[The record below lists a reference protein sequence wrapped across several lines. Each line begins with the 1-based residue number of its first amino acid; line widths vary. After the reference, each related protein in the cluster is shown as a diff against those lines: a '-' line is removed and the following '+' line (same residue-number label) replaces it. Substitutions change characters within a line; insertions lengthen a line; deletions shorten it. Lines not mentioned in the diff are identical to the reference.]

1 MSRMDTA
8 PAQASRPGERP
19 PARRA
24 AAWFAVTLAGSA
36 LLGLLAGLIWGAAA
50 PRALVREVGG
60 GTAQLVNAE
69 TTAFIAADAWFCAIA
84 AVTGLLTG
92 LVGYRFASARRDD
105 AAGPACAAGLI
116 LGAVAGSFLML
127 WAGERIGLSGYD
139 QHLAASPKG
148 TLFLAPLAL
157 GAKTA
162 LAFWPMVTAVVIL
175 VTEWGTRPARD
186 PGAPGAPGAPAEP
199 SEFDA

>member
-1 MSRMDTA
+1 MDTG
-8 PAQASRPGERP
+8 PAQASRPAERA

-50 PRALVREVGG
+50 PRALLREVGS

-69 TTAFIAADAWFCAIA
+69 TTAFIAADAWFCGIA
-84 AVTGLLTG
+84 VVAGLLTG

-105 AAGPACAAGLI
+105 AAGPASAAGLI
-116 LGAVAGSFLML
+116 LGAIVGSFVML
-127 WAGERIGLSGYD
+127 WIGEQIGVSGYD

-162 LAFWPMVTAVVIL
+162 LVFWPMATAIVIL
-175 VTEWGTRPARD
+175 VTEWGSRRAVDTGPE
-186 PGAPGAPGAPAEP
+186 AP
-199 SEFDA
+199 DATG

>member
-1 MSRMDTA
+1 MSRRDSA

-24 AAWFAVTLAGSA
+24 AVWFAVTLAGSA
-36 LLGLLAGLIWGAAA
+36 LLGVAAGLIWGATA
-50 PRALVREVGG
+50 PRAVLREVGG

-69 TTAFIAADAWFCAIA
+69 TTAFIAADAWFCGIA
-84 AVTGLLTG
+84 AVAGLLTG
-92 LVGYRFASARRDD
+92 LVGYRFASPRRDD
-105 AAGPACAAGLI
+105 TAGPASAAGLI
-116 LGAVAGSFLML
+116 LGAVAAAFLML
-127 WAGERIGLSGYD
+127 WIGEQIGQSGYG

-162 LAFWPMVTAVVIL
+162 LVFWPMVTAIVIL
-175 VTEWGTRPARD
+175 VTEWGSRRAEDSGHADTGPE
-186 PGAPGAPGAPAEP
+186 AP
-199 SEFDA
+199 DATG

>member
-1 MSRMDTA
+1 MSRRDTA

-24 AAWFAVTLAGSA
+24 AVWFAVTLAGSA
-36 LLGLLAGLIWGAAA
+36 LLGGLAGLIWGAAA
-50 PRALVREVGG
+50 PRALLQEVGG

-69 TTAFIAADAWFCAIA
+69 TSAFIAADAWFCGIA
-84 AVTGLLTG
+84 AVAGLLTG

-105 AAGPACAAGLI
+105 TAGPASAAGLI
-116 LGAVAGSFLML
+116 LGAVAGAFLML
-127 WAGERIGLSGYD
+127 WVGEQIGLSGYD

-162 LAFWPMVTAVVIL
+162 IAFWPMVTAIVIL
-175 VTEWGTRPARD
+175 VTEWGTRRAED
-186 PGAPGAPGAPAEP
+186 SGHEDTSAEAP
-199 SEFDA
+199 DATG

>member
-1 MSRMDTA
+1 MDTG
-8 PAQASRPGERP
+8 PAQASRPAERA

-50 PRALVREVGG
+50 PRALLQEVGG

-69 TTAFIAADAWFCAIA
+69 TSAFIAADAWFCGIA
-84 AVTGLLTG
+84 VVAGLLTG

-105 AAGPACAAGLI
+105 AAGPASAAGLI
-116 LGAVAGSFLML
+116 LGAVAGAFVML
-127 WAGERIGLSGYD
+127 WIGEQIGVSGYD

-162 LAFWPMVTAVVIL
+162 LVFWPMATAIVIL
-175 VTEWGTRPARD
+175 VTEWGSRRAVDTGPS
-186 PGAPGAPGAPAEP
+186 APEAP
-199 SEFDA
+199 DATG

>member
-1 MSRMDTA
+1 MSRMDTG
-8 PAQASRPGERP
+8 PAQASRPAERT

-24 AAWFAVTLAGSA
+24 AACFAVTLAGSA
-36 LLGLLAGLIWGAAA
+36 LLGVLAGLIWGAAA
-50 PRALVREVGG
+50 PRALLREVGG

-69 TTAFIAADAWFCAIA
+69 TTAFIAADAWFCGIA
-84 AVTGLLTG
+84 AVAGLLTG

-105 AAGPACAAGLI
+105 AAGPASAVGLI
-116 LGAVAGSFLML
+116 LGAVAGGFLML
-127 WAGERIGLSGYD
+127 WVGEQIGLSGYG

-162 LAFWPMVTAVVIL
+162 LAFWPMVTAIVIL
-175 VTEWGTRPARD
+175 VTEWGTRRAED
-186 PGAPGAPGAPAEP
+186 PGREDTGPEAP
-199 SEFDA
+199 DAAS

>member
-1 MSRMDTA
+1 MSRRDTA
-8 PAQASRPGERP
+8 PAQGSRPGERP
-19 PARRA
+19 PVRRA

-50 PRALVREVGG
+50 PRALLREVGS

-69 TTAFIAADAWFCAIA
+69 TTAFIAADAWFCGIA
-84 AVTGLLTG
+84 VVAGLLTG

-105 AAGPACAAGLI
+105 AAGPASAAGLI
-116 LGAVAGSFLML
+116 LGAIAGSFVML
-127 WAGERIGLSGYD
+127 WIGEQIGVSGYD

-162 LAFWPMVTAVVIL
+162 LVFWPMATAIVIL
-175 VTEWGTRPARD
+175 VTEWGSRRAVDTGPE
-186 PGAPGAPGAPAEP
+186 AP
-199 SEFDA
+199 DATG

>member
-1 MSRMDTA
+1 MSGMDTE
-8 PAQASRPGERP
+8 PAQASRPAERA

-50 PRALVREVGG
+50 PRALLREAGS
-60 GTAQLVNAE
+60 GTAQLVNTE
-69 TTAFIAADAWFCAIA
+69 TTAFIAADAWFCGIA
-84 AVTGLLTG
+84 VVAGLLTG

-105 AAGPACAAGLI
+105 AAGPASAAGLI
-116 LGAVAGSFLML
+116 LGAVAGAFVML
-127 WAGERIGLSGYD
+127 WIGEQIGMSGYG

-162 LAFWPMVTAVVIL
+162 LVFWPMVTAIVIL
-175 VTEWGTRPARD
+175 VTEWGSRRAVDTGPE
-186 PGAPGAPGAPAEP
+186 AP
-199 SEFDA
+199 DATG

>member
-1 MSRMDTA
+1 MDTG
-8 PAQASRPGERP
+8 PAQASRPAERA

-50 PRALVREVGG
+50 PRALLREVGS

-69 TTAFIAADAWFCAIA
+69 TTAFIAADAWFCGIA
-84 AVTGLLTG
+84 VVAGLLTG

-105 AAGPACAAGLI
+105 AAGPASAAGLI
-116 LGAVAGSFLML
+116 LGAIVGSFVML
-127 WAGERIGLSGYD
+127 WIGEQIGVSGYD
-139 QHLAASPKG
+139 QHLAASPRG

-162 LAFWPMVTAVVIL
+162 LVFWPMATAIVIL
-175 VTEWGTRPARD
+175 VTEWGSRRAVDTGPE
-186 PGAPGAPGAPAEP
+186 AP
-199 SEFDA
+199 DATG

>member
-8 PAQASRPGERP
+8 PAQASRPGERT

-50 PRALVREVGG
+50 PRALLREVGS

-69 TTAFIAADAWFCAIA
+69 TTAFIAADAWFCVIA
-84 AVTGLLTG
+84 VVAGLLTG

-105 AAGPACAAGLI
+105 AAGPASAAGLI
-116 LGAVAGSFLML
+116 LGAVAGAFLML
-127 WAGERIGLSGYD
+127 WVGEQIGASGYG

-162 LAFWPMVTAVVIL
+162 LVFWPMATAIVIL
-175 VTEWGTRPARD
+175 LTEWGTRPARD
-186 PGAPGAPGAPAEP
+186 PGAPGAPAAPTEA
-199 SEFDA
+199 SELDA

>member
-1 MSRMDTA
+1 MSRRDTA
-8 PAQASRPGERP
+8 PAQANRPGERP

-36 LLGLLAGLIWGAAA
+36 LLGGLAGLIWGAAA
-50 PRALVREVGG
+50 PRALLREVGD

-69 TTAFIAADAWFCAIA
+69 TTAFIAADAWFCGIA
-84 AVTGLLTG
+84 VVAGLLTG

-105 AAGPACAAGLI
+105 AAGPASAAGLI
-116 LGAVAGSFLML
+116 LGAVAGAFVML
-127 WAGERIGLSGYD
+127 WIGEQIGVSGYD

-162 LAFWPMVTAVVIL
+162 IAFWPMVTAIVIL
-175 VTEWGTRPARD
+175 ITEWGTRRAEDSGRED
-186 PGAPGAPGAPAEP
+186 TAPEAP
-199 SEFDA
+199 DATG